1 MSNPPTGVGSDL
13 EQTVISGLYVVKS
26 QGKRLRDQHILD
38 EITRTQPLS
47 VVMAERID
55 ALRDWAAGRTVPVD

>member
-1 MSNPPTGVGSDL
+1 MRASQGFSGSEL
-13 EQTVISGLYVVKS
+13 EQAVISGLYVAQAEEAELTVEHVLS
-26 QGKRLRDQHILD
+26 EMAQ
-38 EITRTQPLS
+38 TQPLS